1 MPAAW
6 QRRAVFLPVGRP
18 RPEPRDRPRPVPQA
32 IARVCWL
39 DGADPARIRLGAT
52 VSPVGG
58 RHQRGR
64 GHRRCPCPL
73 PASRCRGQRS
83 NPPAHPPDGGRRL
96 VLDGCE
102 GPLSARG
109 LVIAPDLAMLC
120 FGARPSFGTI
130 LIGGVVPA
138 VYATAEGYRFTR
150 SRFLAVAAAP
160 AVVIFVLGLMACLGP
175 WAGRLAS
182 EISAWACRQTLPT
195 R

>member
-1 MPAAW
+1 M
-6 QRRAVFLPVGRP
+6 
-18 RPEPRDRPRPVPQA
+18 
-32 IARVCWL
+32 
-39 DGADPARIRLGAT
+39 
-52 VSPVGG
+52 
-58 RHQRGR
+58 
-64 GHRRCPCPL
+64 
-73 PASRCRGQRS
+73 
-83 NPPAHPPDGGRRL
+83 
-96 VLDGCE
+96 
-102 GPLSARG
+102 
-109 LVIAPDLAMLC
+109 IAPDLAMLC